1 MTGNAKSG
9 SQSVRHDYGSQI
21 HQAWFSF
28 FRAPKNRGLRV
39 VETYLQSLRSLL
51 ATTTAAG
58 PAGATIE
65 CRHFFSG
72 AAAYADG
79 RIFASWTP
87 VGLALKL
94 PEGARTRLISG
105 GATPLRYFPK
115 GPLKKEYVVLPEHL
129 AADQAARAPLIG
141 ESIRHVLATPRRRKA

>member
-1 MTGNAKSG
+1 M
-9 SQSVRHDYGSQI
+9 
-21 HQAWFSF
+21 
-28 FRAPKNRGLRV
+28 
-39 VETYLQSLRSLL
+39 VESYVQSLRSLL
-51 ATTTAAG
+51 AGAG
-58 PAGATIE
+58 PAGAAIE

-72 AAAYADG
+72 AAAYVDG

-94 PEGARTRLISG
+94 PEGARTRLMKD

-115 GPLKKEYVVLPEHL
+115 GPLKKEYVVLPERL
-129 AADQAARAPLIG
+129 AADQAALAPWID

>member
-1 MTGNAKSG
+1 M
-9 SQSVRHDYGSQI
+9 
-21 HQAWFSF
+21 
-28 FRAPKNRGLRV
+28 
-39 VETYLQSLRSLL
+39 VESYLQSLRSLL
-51 ATTTAAG
+51 AGAG
-58 PAGATIE
+58 PAGATVE

-72 AAAYADG
+72 AAAYIDG

-94 PEGARTRLISG
+94 PREARTRLISG

-115 GPLKKEYVVLPEHL
+115 GPVKKEYVVLPERL
-129 AADQAARAPLIG
+129 ATDESALEPWIG

>member
-1 MTGNAKSG
+1 M
-9 SQSVRHDYGSQI
+9 
-21 HQAWFSF
+21 
-28 FRAPKNRGLRV
+28 
-39 VETYLQSLRSLL
+39 VETYLQSLLSVL
-51 ATTTAAG
+51 AGAAG

-94 PEGARTRLISG
+94 PREARTRLISG

-115 GPLKKEYVVLPEHL
+115 GPVKKEYVVLPERL
-129 AADQAARAPLIG
+129 AGDEAALAPLIG
-141 ESIRHVLATPRRRKA
+141 ENIRHAMATPRGKHHR